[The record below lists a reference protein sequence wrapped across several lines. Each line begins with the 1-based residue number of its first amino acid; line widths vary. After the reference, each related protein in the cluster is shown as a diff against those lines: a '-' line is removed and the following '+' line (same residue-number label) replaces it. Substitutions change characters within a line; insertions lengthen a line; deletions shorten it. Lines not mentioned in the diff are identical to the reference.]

1 VHNYIVNLAGV
12 IDPQTITISLGNV
25 TDSAGN
31 FSSAVSA
38 SMDVLIGGVDATRR
52 VYAADVS
59 LVRPQ
64 TFRSVT
70 SSTSEEM

>member
-1 VHNYIVNLAGV
+1 VHNYIVNLAGE
-12 IDPQTITISLGNV
+12 IDPQTVTVSLGNV

-38 SMDVLIGGVDATRR
+38 SMDVLIDGIDATCR

-59 LVRPQ
+59 VGN
-64 TFRSVT
+64 
-70 SSTSEEM
+70 

>member
-1 VHNYIVNLAGV
+1 MTVSVG
-12 IDPQTITISLGNV
+12 TV

-52 VYAADVS
+52 VCAADVS
-59 LVRPQ
+59 LVRQQ

-70 SSTSEEM
+70 SSRSQKM